1 VIGAIRLGQGGG
13 AACMVTTGWYGGR
26 GKEEGE
32 AEGKKMAPVV
42 S

>member
-1 VIGAIRLGQGGG
+1 
-13 AACMVTTGWYGGR
+13 MVTTGWYGGR

-32 AEGKKMAPVV
+32 VEGKKMVPEA

>member
-1 VIGAIRLGQGGG
+1 
-13 AACMVTTGWYGGR
+13 MVTTGWYGGR

-32 AEGKKMAPVV
+32 AEGKKMVLEA